1 VSRATGA
8 GSTGVR
14 RADPV
19 ALTQALTRIDSRNP
33 SLVPGAPG
41 ESAIAHRLAD
51 ILSDWGFSV
60 ELPEVEPGRPNLVAR
75 IGPAGTPGLT
85 PKYVE
90 IGFSAAAPLT

>member
-1 VSRATGA
+1 MSRATGA
-8 GSTGVR
+8 GSTGVP

-51 ILSDWGFSV
+51 ILGEWGFSV
-60 ELPEVEPGRPNLVAR
+60 ELPEADPGRPNLIAR
-75 IGPAGTPGLT
+75 VGTP
-85 PKYVE
+85 
-90 IGFSAAAPLT
+90 ARRH